1 MKMDLTLTKR
11 DKTLLEILSVVLS
24 VVLFMS
30 LLILPQWNKYT
41 DGKVKLEEVQQ
52 KQQDMTTVIASES
65 AAQERIKKGQ
75 EEFNVV
81 TADFYPMMESHAIE
95 RMITRLA
102 LDNGLEAR
110 DFDIS
115 SKPSASTLEPYFASM
130 LAVEMGLGTEDAE
143 GSAQAEPSDAESSGN
158 GDTDAGEQK
167 VIYSSMVKAT
177 VLGQRDNIK
186 AMIDSLYNNFPAIR
200 ITSYSISSESAM
212 NAVTGTQTDLSTL
225 SLELE
230 VYMCQK

>member
-1 MKMDLTLTKR
+1 MKLDFTLTKR
-11 DKTLLEILSVVLS
+11 DKTLLQILSVILAA
-24 VVLFMS
+24 VLFMS

-41 DGKVKLEEVQQ
+41 DGKVKLTDVQQ
-52 KQQDMTTVIASES
+52 KQQDMELVIASEN
-65 AAQERIKKGQ
+65 AVQERIKKGK
-75 EEFNVV
+75 EEFTVV

-102 LDNGLEAR
+102 LDNGLTAR

-115 SKPSASTLEPYFASM
+115 SRPSASTLEPYFASM
-130 LAVEMGLGTEDAE
+130 AALEMGRTEEAGKD
-143 GSAQAEPSDAESSGN
+143 SDNTESSGTDGAEN
-158 GDTDAGEQK
+158 GSVDQD

-177 VLGQRDNIK
+177 VLGHLDNIK

-200 ITSYSISSESAM
+200 ITSYSINSESAM
-212 NAVTGTQTDLSTL
+212 NADTGAQTDLSTL

>member
-1 MKMDLTLTKR
+1 MKLDFTLTKR
-11 DKTLLEILSVVLS
+11 DKTLLQILSVILAA
-24 VVLFMS
+24 VLFMS

-41 DGKVKLEEVQQ
+41 DGKVKLTDVQQ
-52 KQQDMTTVIASES
+52 KQQDMELVIASEN
-65 AAQERIKKGQ
+65 AVQERIKKGK
-75 EEFNVV
+75 EEFTVV

-102 LDNGLEAR
+102 LDNGLTAR

-115 SKPSASTLEPYFASM
+115 SRPSASTLEPYFASM
-130 LAVEMGLGTEDAE
+130 AAFEMGLTEEAGKDSDNTEASGTDGAE
-143 GSAQAEPSDAESSGN
+143 NGSVDQD
-158 GDTDAGEQK
+158 

-177 VLGQRDNIK
+177 VLGHLDNIK

-200 ITSYSISSESAM
+200 ITSYSINSESAM
-212 NAVTGTQTDLSTL
+212 NADTGAQTDLSTL

>member
-1 MKMDLTLTKR
+1 MKLDFTLTKR
-11 DKTLLEILSVVLS
+11 DKTLLQILSVILAA
-24 VVLFMS
+24 VLFMS

-41 DGKVKLEEVQQ
+41 DGKVKLEDVQQ
-52 KQQDMTTVIASES
+52 KQQDMELVISSES
-65 AAQERIKKGQ
+65 AVQERIKKGQ
-75 EEFNVV
+75 EEFTVV
-81 TADFYPMMESHAIE
+81 TADFYPLMESHAIE

-102 LDNGLEAR
+102 LDNGLSAR

-115 SKPSASTLEPYFASM
+115 SKPTASILEPYFASM
-130 LAVEMGLGTEDAE
+130 AAFEMGLTAEAGED
-143 GSAQAEPSDAESSGN
+143 SSDTESSGTE
-158 GDTDAGEQK
+158 GAESGSVDQS

-177 VLGQRDNIK
+177 VLGHLDNIK

-200 ITSYSISSESAM
+200 ITSYSIDSENTM
-212 NAVTGTQTDLSTL
+212 NAETGAQTDLSTL

>member
-1 MKMDLTLTKR
+1 MKLDFTLTKR
-11 DKTLLEILSVVLS
+11 DKTLLQILSVILAA
-24 VVLFMS
+24 VLFMS

-41 DGKVKLEEVQQ
+41 DGKVKLTDVQQ
-52 KQQDMTTVIASES
+52 KQQDMELVIASEN
-65 AAQERIKKGQ
+65 AVQERIKKGK
-75 EEFNVV
+75 EEFTVV

-102 LDNGLEAR
+102 LDNGLTAR

-115 SKPSASTLEPYFASM
+115 SRPSASTLEPYFASM
-130 LAVEMGLGTEDAE
+130 AAFEMGLIEEAGKD
-143 GSAQAEPSDAESSGN
+143 SDNAESSGTDGAEN
-158 GDTDAGEQK
+158 GSVDQD

-177 VLGQRDNIK
+177 VLGHLDNIK

-200 ITSYSISSESAM
+200 ITSYSINSESAM
-212 NAVTGTQTDLSTL
+212 NADTGAQTDLSTL